1 RNHAAERS
9 ARTRGHIGSEAKT
22 VRAEKVVQLVQDH
35 TRPDPHHAA
44 FDVQVC
50 DFTVI
55 ARKINDE
62 TITDRASH
70 QTGAGAPRNDRY
82 ARLARR
88 LDDGA
93 GLPRVAREGDRDR
106 LDLIDGGVGGVELAR
121 QIIEGDFT
129 V

>member
-1 RNHAAERS
+1 MVARLAVDNGPGAGGVVADHAAEVGTAGGR
-9 ARTRGHIGSEAKT
+9 HIRPELQSMGDKGS
-22 VRAEKVVQLVQDH
+22 VQLVQDH

-70 QTGAGAPRNDRY
+70 QTGAGAPRKMN
-82 ARLARR
+82 
-88 LDDGA
+88 
-93 GLPRVAREGDRDR
+93 PR
-106 LDLIDGGVGGVELAR
+106 
-121 QIIEGDFT
+121 
-129 V
+129 